1 MPVLSLSGATQAI
14 GEKRVLGPVDLDLP
28 LAGVTAVLGANG
40 AGKSLFL
47 ALCHG
52 MRRPDAGRVTWDGIP
67 AHRRRRARGYM
78 MQAPVVL
85 RRTVAAN
92 VEFPLQSMGVPALQ
106 RRDRVADALRRARL
120 EDFADAPAATLSG
133 GEMRRM
139 ALARA
144 LVTEPGALILD
155 EPFAGLDPRAESE
168 IEAIITAIAPTVPV
182 LVSTHDLPQARR
194 LAGRVLFF
202 SEGQLVENADAATFF
217 DGPADASA
225 RDFLKG
231 HLL

>member
-1 MPVLSLSGATQAI
+1 MPVLSLNGAAQSV
-14 GEKRVLGPVDLDLP
+14 GDRRVLGPVDLELP
-28 LAGVTAVLGANG
+28 LDGVTAVLGANG

-52 MRRPDAGRVTWDGIP
+52 MRRPDTGRVTWDGIP
-67 AHRRRRARGYM
+67 AHRSRRARGYM

-92 VEFPLQSMGVPALQ
+92 VEFPLQSMAVPGPQ
-106 RRDRVADALRRARL
+106 RRDRVAAALRRARL
-120 EDFADAPAATLSG
+120 EGFADAPAATLSG

-155 EPFAGLDPRAESE
+155 EPFAGLDPRAEAE
-168 IEAIITAIAPTVPV
+168 IEAIITAIAPSVPV

-194 LAGRVLFF
+194 LADRVLFF
-202 SEGQLVENADAATFF
+202 SDGRLAETARATTFF

-225 RDFLKG
+225 RDFLRG